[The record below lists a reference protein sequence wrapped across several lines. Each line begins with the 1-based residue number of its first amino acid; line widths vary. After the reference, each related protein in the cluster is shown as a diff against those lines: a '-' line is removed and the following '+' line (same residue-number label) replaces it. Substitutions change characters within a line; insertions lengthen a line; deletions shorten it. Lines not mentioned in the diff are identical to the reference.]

1 MQLYRLTQKKFA
13 EAPFNPQGA
22 KLFGGRWNSKGTAA
36 LYFSASESL
45 CVLEV
50 FVHLNNDPDVIQQ
63 YDLYRIELPNELIIP
78 LDHADLPSN
87 WRAIPAPEQ
96 TQGIGDQFLNAENP
110 EFAAL
115 QVPSTISPRDRN
127 YVVNPNHPRMPAI
140 LAKAEKLEF
149 SFDQRI
155 FR

>member
-22 KLFGGRWNSKGTAA
+22 KLYGGRWNSKGTAA
-36 LYFSASESL
+36 LYFAASESL
-45 CVLEV
+45 CILEV
-50 FVHLNNDPDVIQQ
+50 FVHLNHDPEVIQQ
-63 YDLYRIELPNELIIP
+63 YDLYRIELPDELIIP
-78 LDHADLPSN
+78 LDNSVLPPN

-96 TQGIGDQFLNAENP
+96 TQLIGDQFLNAENP

-115 QVPSTISPRDRN
+115 QVPSSISPRDRN
-127 YVVNPNHPRMPAI
+127 YLINPLHPLIPAI

-149 SFDQRI
+149 SFDSRI